1 MAGKGNV
8 VNGTFATPGLDVAL
22 LRVAGDRCA
31 RQTPFSEFLRLSL
44 GRAGWEGAIEPS
56 SFSFCW
62 CCWSLR
68 SSCCF
73 FSFSSQTGFSPS
85 PVPESRVVLVTML
98 SLVNSH
104 CQLLLHQKTLV
115 FDLLSADSFSF
126 CLADVSPLRGPPHQ
140 HPARPLPLPLALSLS
155 VAILRF
161 IPKDHSW
168 SHWFTCCSSEV

>member
-1 MAGKGNV
+1 MAARSWSDSAVCLQEGRNGFATAGKGNV
-8 VNGTFATPGLDVAL
+8 VNGTFTTPGLDVAL

-31 RQTPFSEFLRLSL
+31 RQTPFSQFLRLSL

-73 FSFSSQTGFSPS
+73 VSFSSQTGFSPS

-104 CQLLLHQKTLV
+104 CQLLLHQKTLWSLICSPPIR
-115 FDLLSADSFSF
+115 FPSAWRTS
-126 CLADVSPLRGPPHQ
+126 LPYGVPHT
-140 HPARPLPLPLALSLS
+140 S
-155 VAILRF
+155 
-161 IPKDHSW
+161 IPQGLFH
-168 SHWFTCCSSEV
+168 FP